1 MRTFRVTRVHWF
13 RRDLRLADNPALSA
27 AAADGDLVAV
37 FCLDESL
44 FAGRHASPRRNA
56 FLRGCLESLAA
67 DLTARGSR
75 LVVLGGKPHEE
86 IPRIVA
92 EVGATAVHAHADVGP
107 YARRRDEL
115 VAAALGAVPLHLHP
129 GLCALDD
136 LDALRGSTD
145 GPLTI
150 FTPFYRRWLLAQRRP
165 VLEVPVLSSA
175 SSYAGM
181 GVPFL
186 AVLGDAPV
194 REWAVGEEAAND
206 RLAHFLATDADN
218 YADKQNQLM
227 PLATSGLSPYLH
239 LGVISPRQIEDA
251 LTDRA
256 AHEKF
261 RRQVA
266 WRDFYQ
272 YVLLHFPENATLE
285 FQQRFRVLQWRD
297 DDELFAAWCEGRT
310 GYPIIDAAMRQLAT
324 EGYLPN
330 RARLIVGSF
339 LTKHLGVDWRL
350 GERWFM
356 RQLYDGD
363 EASNNGNWQ
372 WIASVGVDP
381 APMARRL
388 YNPSL
393 QQDRHD
399 ESGAYVRH
407 YCPELAGVPREFLS
421 HPWDMP
427 PLLQVEVG
435 CVIGEDY
442 PDPIVD
448 HAHARREAFERFAA
462 ARDEAVDPRAVRR

>member
-1 MRTFRVTRVHWF
+1 MPVTTVHWF
-13 RRDLRLADNPALSA
+13 RRDLRVADNPALVA
-27 AAADGDLVAV
+27 AAGTDGDVVTA
-37 FCLDESL
+37 FCLDQRL
-44 FAGRHASPRRNA
+44 YDGRHASPRRNA
-56 FLRGCLESLAA
+56 FLAATLRALEGQ
-67 DLTARGSR
+67 LTAAGGR
-75 LVVLGGKPHEE
+75 LVLLSGRPEE
-86 IPRIVA
+86 ELPRLVRS
-92 EVGATAVHAHADVGP
+92 VGATAVHAHADVGP
-107 YARRRDEL
+107 FARRREER
-115 VAAALGAVPLHLHP
+115 VAAALGDVPLRLHP
-129 GLCALDD
+129 GLCAIDD
-136 LDALRGSTD
+136 LDALRGSTN

-150 FTPFYRRWLLAQRRP
+150 FTPFYRRWLVTGRRP
-165 VLEVPVLSSA
+165 VL
-175 SSYAGM
+175 
-181 GVPFL
+181 GVPRL
-186 AVLGDAPV
+186 QPPEVADTGDLGALGDAGTGD
-194 REWAVGEEAAND
+194 WCAGEHAAAD
-206 RLAHFLATDADN
+206 RLEHFLETDADD
-218 YADKQNQLM
+218 YGEKQNQLL
-227 PLATSGLSPYLH
+227 PLATSGLSPYFH
-239 LGVISPRQIEDA
+239 LGAISPRQVEVT
-251 LTDRA
+251 LTDSA
-256 AHEKF
+256 AHETF

-272 YVLLHFPENATLE
+272 YVLLHFPDNATLE
-285 FQQRFRVLQWRD
+285 FQPKFRALQWRYD
-297 DDELFAAWCEGRT
+297 DDRFTAWCEGRT
-310 GYPIIDAAMRQLAT
+310 GYPIVDAAMRQLAA

-339 LTKHLGVDWRL
+339 LTKHLGLDWRM

-399 ESGAYVRH
+399 ETGEYVRH
-407 YCPELAGVPREFLS
+407 YCPELAAVPREFLS

-448 HAHARREAFERFAA
+448 HAAARQETFERF
-462 ARDEAVDPRAVRR
+462 RAV